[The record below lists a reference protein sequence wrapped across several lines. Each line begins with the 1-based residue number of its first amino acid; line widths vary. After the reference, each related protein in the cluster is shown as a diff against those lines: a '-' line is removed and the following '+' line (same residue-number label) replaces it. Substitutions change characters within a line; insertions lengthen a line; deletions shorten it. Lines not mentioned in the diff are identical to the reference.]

1 MRERDF
7 HPEWGYLASTS
18 SLARTLRS
26 LSMAAAVGAVV
37 GSGMVLWL
45 IHPAPNDSIAART
58 LVPSGPEVTAKPPE
72 VTSAKVPSLE
82 QRQLPPSA
90 TTIQA
95 KAETVDASAEPESPG
110 SSKINP
116 NPSLVQRHI
125 GSTGEHEPTSSRSV
139 KAVTP
144 PAEGAQ
150 RRETN
155 RNSPHRGN
163 HTNAALAASEST
175 AEPEP
180 VRSKPPTREF
190 IARGSNPKDARN
202 NNDLSAFFQPWWYAE
217 PARER
222 RRNPG

>member
-1 MRERDF
+1 MRDF

-18 SLARTLRS
+18 SLVRMLRS
-26 LSMAAAVGAVV
+26 LLMAAAVGAVA

-45 IHPAPNDSIAART
+45 INPAPDDSIAART
-58 LVPSGPEVTAKPPE
+58 LVPSGPEVAAKPPE
-72 VTSAKVPSLE
+72 VTSTKVPSSE
-82 QRQLPPSA
+82 QRQLSPSA
-90 TTIQA
+90 TTTQA

-116 NPSLVQRHI
+116 TPLLVQRHI

-144 PAEGAQ
+144 PAEGAP

-155 RNSPHRGN
+155 RNSPHRVN
-163 HTNAALAASEST
+163 HTNPALAASEST

-190 IARGSNPKDARN
+190 IARGSNPKDER
-202 NNDLSAFFQPWWYAE
+202 NNDLSAFFRPWWFAE

>member
-1 MRERDF
+1 MRERHF

-18 SLARTLRS
+18 NLARTLRS

-45 IHPAPNDSIAART
+45 INPAPDDSIAART
-58 LVPSGPEVTAKPPE
+58 LVPSRPEVTAKPPE
-72 VTSAKVPSLE
+72 LTSAKVPSPG
-82 QRQLPPSA
+82 QRELPPS
-90 TTIQA
+90 TTTPQA
-95 KAETVDASAEPESPG
+95 KAETVDASAEPERPG
-110 SSKINP
+110 SSKIIAK
-116 NPSLVQRHI
+116 PSLVQRHI
-125 GSTGEHEPTSSRSV
+125 DSAGEHEPTSSRSV

-155 RNSPHRGN
+155 RSSRHGVN
-163 HTNAALAASEST
+163 HTNPALAASEST

-180 VRSKPPTREF
+180 VRSKLPTREF
-190 IARGSNPKDARN
+190 IARGSNPKDERN
-202 NNDLSAFFQPWWYAE
+202 NDPSAFFQPWWYAE
-217 PARER
+217 PAREG